1 MRKIPNIDSGHT
13 DAHTCALTCTT
24 YTKICTHTAVDN
36 KWFIQKGQFNKGV
49 IGEVWAQMKRRRK
62 RRRRRERRNVM
73 HSCQHQET
81 MALKSERAK

>member
-1 MRKIPNIDSGHT
+1 MHT
-13 DAHTCALTCTT
+13 HVHSHAPHTQKYAHTHSCGQF
-24 YTKICTHTAVDN
+24 
-36 KWFIQKGQFNKGV
+36 KWLIQKGQFNEGV

-81 MALKSERAK
+81 MALKSKRAK